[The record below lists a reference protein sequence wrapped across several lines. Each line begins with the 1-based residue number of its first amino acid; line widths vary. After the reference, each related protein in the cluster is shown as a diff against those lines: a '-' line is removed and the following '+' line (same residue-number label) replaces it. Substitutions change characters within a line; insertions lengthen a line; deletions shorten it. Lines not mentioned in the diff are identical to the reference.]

1 MNLQRVR
8 HSTGWSWADEICLQW
23 VVVVVVERWQVD
35 FLFQNLWSFIHW
47 SDRRINSGRFGR
59 RFGDTA
65 AQDII
70 SCAFHFKCR
79 LDWCIRGRFYCRA
92 TIAIR
97 LARHFIMTIIIE
109 NILAFCPTACTL
121 YSSWPRRLHI
131 VVVVVSSHH
140 HPILSCSHELDS
152 PFRTSYVAVTV
163 PIWSKS
169 LINCIPVC
177 VSIHSRI
184 QLMTQRGSTNNNVT
198 LLFHSTRST
207 SITLES

>member
-1 MNLQRVR
+1 MSLRLMHPWAYLLQ
-8 HSTGWSWADEICLQW
+8 SNNC
-23 VVVVVVERWQVD
+23 
-35 FLFQNLWSFIHW
+35 
-47 SDRRINSGRFGR
+47 NSSG
-59 RFGDTA
+59 
-65 AQDII
+65 Q
-70 SCAFHFKCR
+70 
-79 LDWCIRGRFYCRA
+79 
-92 TIAIR
+92 
-97 LARHFIMTIIIE
+97 
-109 NILAFCPTACTL
+109 TL
-121 YSSWPRRLHI
+121 YNDDHNREYFSVLSNPMYTIVSSWPHRLHI

-163 PIWSKS
+163 PIWSRS

-198 LLFHSTRST
+198 LLFNSTRST